1 MLFRSENEGRK
12 PHWRLL
18 LDEKAI
24 EWEDYIHKKIRFEKL
39 SISDPILIRSDNTP
53 LFTLTSVIDDAEY
66 KISNILRGDD
76 HITNT
81 AAQIKLFQYLD
92 ADIPSFGHFP
102 LMMGTGGE
110 SMSKR
115 LNSHSLVDI
124 RNKKINPDVFNT
136 LLAKIGT
143 SSNFEEIKNIETLQD
158 EFSLS
163 TFSKNSIYFNF
174 DDLNRLNS
182 KFIRGISYNKIKK
195 LVNED
200 FNEEFWEAIKLN
212 IKSLEDVSYWI
223 DIVYKKNLEV
233 NVKDQDKEII
243 EIAKLN
249 LPKELNSDTWSIWT
263 KMISK
268 LSGKKGKEVFLPL
281 RFILTGLKSGPE
293 MNLIIPLLNREE
305 ILRRLNI

>member
-1 MLFRSENEGRK
+1 
-12 PHWRLL
+12 
-18 LDEKAI
+18 
-24 EWEDYIHKKIRFEKL
+24 
-39 SISDPILIRSDNTP
+39 
-53 LFTLTSVIDDAEY
+53 
-66 KISNILRGDD
+66 
-76 HITNT
+76 
-81 AAQIKLFQYLD
+81 
-92 ADIPSFGHFP
+92 
-102 LMMGTGGE
+102 MMGTGGE

-115 LNSHSLVDI
+115 LNSFSLVDI

-143 SSNFEEIKNIETLQD
+143 SSNYEEIKDIEILKD

-163 TFSKNSIYFNF
+163 TYSKNPIYFNF
-174 DDLNRLNS
+174 DDLNRLNG

-212 IKSLEDVSYWI
+212 IKSLEDISFWM

-233 NVKDQDKEII
+233 NVKEQDKEII

-263 KMISK
+263 TIISK

-305 ILRRLNI
+305 ILRRLNV